1 MHLKAAAQMI
11 GLDSGTLGW
20 AMLEK
25 VVLDAEVGDEW
36 AEVWNAIVSGKV
48 CSFFLGGFLKF
59 VYVAKTYFVPSR

>member
-25 VVLDAEVGDEW
+25 VVLDAEAGDQW
-36 AEVWNAIVSGKV
+36 SDVWNAITSGKV
-48 CSFFLGGFLKF
+48 CFFAFLKF
-59 VYVAKTYFVPSR
+59 VSVSTTHFVPR